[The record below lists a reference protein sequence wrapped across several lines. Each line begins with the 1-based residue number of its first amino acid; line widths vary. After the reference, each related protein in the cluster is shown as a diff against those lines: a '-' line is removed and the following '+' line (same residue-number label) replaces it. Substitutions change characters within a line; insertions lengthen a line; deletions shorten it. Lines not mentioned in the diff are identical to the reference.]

1 MDLRAKDSPQEEK
14 QTITEFPAEILSSGV
29 VPPRACEIFAPGY
42 VAFFLTS
49 FDRVSFCGSFFMDCF
64 SASFFRASL

>member
-14 QTITEFPAEILSSGV
+14 QTITEFLAEISSGARSV
-29 VPPRACEIFAPGY
+29 ACLRDFRACY

-49 FDRVSFCGSFFMDCF
+49 VDRVSFCGSFFIDSF